1 MTLFT
6 NDQKARVAQLARRAY
21 DAQPDREEFELI
33 NSHLSKTACFEEWR
47 KWQTGKA
54 TGGVQSLRECVSEL
68 HYLPLLAHFSDM
80 LGESG
85 RALNMLL
92 RHAEEGRIRVFF
104 KLQEALA
111 ERDLNEGYAAA
122 ICRRQY
128 KCDLGDAE
136 EKQLWHL
143 FFTIKNRRK
152 AVAKPARKAPH
163 YVRENLG
170 TLTTSDDGN
179 PF

>member
-6 NDQKARVAQLARRAY
+6 NEQKARVAQLARRAY
-21 DAQPDREEFELI
+21 DARPDREEFELI
-33 NSHLSKTACFEEWR
+33 NSHLSKTACFEHWR
-47 KWQTGKA
+47 KWQTGRA

-80 LGESG
+80 LGDG
-85 RALNMLL
+85 GGALNLLL

-111 ERDLNEGYAAA
+111 ERDLNEAYAAS

-128 KCDLGDAE
+128 RCDLGDAS
-136 EKQLWHL
+136 EKQLWSL
-143 FFTIKNRRK
+143 FFTVRNRRK
-152 AVAKPARKAPH
+152 AVAKPKRTAPR
-163 YVRENLG
+163 YVRNAIA
-170 TLTTSDDGN
+170 TLSTPTDGN